1 MLVNL
6 ATILAP
12 AVTGDYGVAAF
23 NVFGWEDARAV
34 IDAAEETSAPI
45 ILAASLDFTRAM
57 PVELI
62 AAMFRN
68 LGESANVPVCAH
80 LDHCYEID
88 AVLRAVDAGFTSVMY
103 DGSPLP
109 LADNI
114 AGTKKVAAYA
124 HRAGC
129 SVEGEIGSVPYAEGR
144 DTIRS
149 EMTEVGSA
157 VRLAAESGLDAL
169 AISIGNIH
177 RLKQPGAKID
187 FERLSAIEAS
197 VKVPLVIHGTSGIFP
212 EDLRRLARTRA
223 AKFNVGTTLRQ
234 AFGRGLRE
242 TLGHNP
248 ERFDRL
254 EIMRDVMPVMTRE
267 AVRMI
272 RLLGWSGGRIREAS

>member
-12 AVTGDYGVAAF
+12 AVGDYGVAAF

-34 IDAAEETSAPI
+34 IDAAEETGAPV
-45 ILAASLDFTRAM
+45 ILAASLDFTRTM

-62 AAMFRN
+62 AAMFRA

-88 AVLRAVDAGFTSVMY
+88 AVLLGIDAGFTSVMY

-109 LADNI
+109 LTDNI
-114 AGTKKVAAYA
+114 AGTRQVATHA

-144 DTIRS
+144 DRIKS
-149 EMTEVGSA
+149 ELTEVRSA
-157 VRLAAESGLDAL
+157 VRLAAESELDAL

-177 RLKQPGAKID
+177 RLKQPGAMID
-187 FERLSAIEAS
+187 FERLSAIEA
-197 VKVPLVIHGTSGIFP
+197 VVNVPLVIHGTSGIFP
-212 EDLRRLARTRA
+212 DDLRRLAETRV

-234 AFGRGLRE
+234 AFGSGLRE
-242 TLGHNP
+242 TLDHHP

-272 RLLGWSGGRIREAS
+272 RLLGWSGGQIREAS